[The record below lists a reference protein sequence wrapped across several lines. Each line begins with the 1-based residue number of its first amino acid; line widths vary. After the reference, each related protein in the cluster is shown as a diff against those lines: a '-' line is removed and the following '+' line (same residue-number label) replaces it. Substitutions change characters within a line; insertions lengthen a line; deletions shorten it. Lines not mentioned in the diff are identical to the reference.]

1 MYILELLFLNLK
13 VKHAD
18 NLQCTRHH
26 FKCNRSNQ
34 PFQSFKPCYEI
45 SPVIILILQLRKLME
60 ERLSNLLKNTQL
72 VNSRAGIRTL
82 AAKLQSQNAALFLN
96 IAISMSTE
104 TGNRKGDS

>member
-1 MYILELLFLNLK
+1 
-13 VKHAD
+13 
-18 NLQCTRHH
+18 
-26 FKCNRSNQ
+26 
-34 PFQSFKPCYEI
+34 
-45 SPVIILILQLRKLME
+45 ME